1 MIVRPRPNLLSLMFT
16 LRGSI
21 VPLIAPRLL
30 VVAAIAVALTV
41 LHAYRPGLLP
51 DISVTPFPLVG
62 LALSIF
68 LGFRNNACY
77 DRWWEARKLWGQLLT
92 ETRGLAREAAALLP
106 ADQARLAQRRTI
118 AFTHALRTQLRNGD
132 IAAAIAP
139 WLSPEDAAANARS
152 INPSEAIL
160 RDIAGAFAD
169 CLRAGHIDSIGF
181 SVLNAR
187 VAALGHVQAACER
200 IKSAPTPFA
209 YTLLVHRTA
218 WLFCLLLPIGL
229 PATAGPAAPVI
240 AVIVAYAFFGLD
252 ALGDELEEP
261 FAPRPNTI
269 PLDAIARVVERDLL
283 DAMGDADLPP
293 PLLPVDY
300 VLM

>member
-92 ETRGLAREAAALLP
+92 ETRGLARETAALLP

-187 VAALGHVQAACER
+187 VAALGHV
-200 IKSAPTPFA
+200 
-209 YTLLVHRTA
+209 
-218 WLFCLLLPIGL
+218 
-229 PATAGPAAPVI
+229 
-240 AVIVAYAFFGLD
+240 
-252 ALGDELEEP
+252 
-261 FAPRPNTI
+261 
-269 PLDAIARVVERDLL
+269 
-283 DAMGDADLPP
+283 
-293 PLLPVDY
+293 
-300 VLM
+300 